1 MPSMYAHYSCG
12 KKVLDILPREIQ
24 ELINSH
30 KSLYLTGLQGPDV
43 LFYYKPLKKNRVSTY
58 GNEMHD
64 RPAAG
69 FFRAAA
75 QRLCEAESS
84 QAAAMQSY
92 LLGFVCHFALDS
104 ICHGYVEKKIA
115 ASGVS
120 HIQIEAEFDRFLL
133 QKDGHDPL
141 RYRTADSLRAG
152 SARSAAENARV
163 ISRCFGDISPA
174 EIRKAIK
181 SMISYSN
188 FLLCPDTPKGNA
200 KRKAIYAALKA
211 TGKYDSLRHMIPSK
225 DGEPACADSNLRL
238 QKLMDQKAVPLAA
251 RLIESCLAFL
261 QGGGSLDP
269 WFDRTFGPDDG
280 WPNIRICTLEE
291 EKIYEI

>member
-64 RPAAG
+64 RPGAD

-75 QRLCEAESS
+75 QRLFEAESS
-84 QAAAMQSY
+84 QAAAMQAY

-133 QKDGHDPL
+133 QQEMEVLGELVANSALPAFTTDYIMKLGDGPSD
-141 RYRTADSLRAG
+141 
-152 SARSAAENARV
+152 RV
-163 ISRCFGDISPA
+163 
-174 EIRKAIK
+174 
-181 SMISYSN
+181 
-188 FLLCPDTPKGNA
+188 
-200 KRKAIYAALKA
+200 
-211 TGKYDSLRHMIPSK
+211 
-225 DGEPACADSNLRL
+225 
-238 QKLMDQKAVPLAA
+238 AVPILDEDASVTYYCACVKADRA
-251 RLIESCLAFL
+251 RFRPVFQHFKKA
-261 QGGGSLDP
+261 
-269 WFDRTFGPDDG
+269 
-280 WPNIRICTLEE
+280 
-291 EKIYEI
+291 